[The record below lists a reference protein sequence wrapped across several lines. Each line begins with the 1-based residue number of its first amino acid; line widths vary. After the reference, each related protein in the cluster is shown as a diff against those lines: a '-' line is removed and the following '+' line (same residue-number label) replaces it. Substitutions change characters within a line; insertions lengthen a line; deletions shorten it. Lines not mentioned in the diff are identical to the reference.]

1 MPNCSHACIQVQS
14 LSSRETT
21 HIEIEGRTEGVERA
35 AQRADEE
42 VQEAGQALSGRYPSG
57 DAEISKKELENEI
70 KKNILQ
76 QKELNGLRTK
86 LDALDSQKMAL
97 MFNELREKDQKVEEQ
112 AQRIRQLERVE
123 KREMSMD
130 IYRKEQ
136 ELASKV
142 TSLLEENNHL
152 RSKVEQQKKHEDTLN
167 KSLKAQ
173 QQQLIHL
180 ESKQKPEKQPAKT
193 EASLPAGLK
202 EKHEKLQEDF
212 ESLEA
217 VKKATE
223 KQLKQE
229 VESQKSKVRSLEQ
242 QLQEV
247 ESSLKRKEKE
257 ANILSLRLKELERR
271 QHQNLEPLRNEGEE
285 WKSGALFDQRREF
298 KGSAYLQGNPR
309 RFDDTERLPAEKGH
323 RMKEL
328 KFVWFEEHIVSLETV
343 YELEDGSLQPVKSFE
358 VDFSYQNVKEGGLL
372 LGEFEYIK
380 DIEVYCSKFIEFLR
394 IRTSKERVLEVG
406 NERSCPK
413 CKQSSFS
420 IRANEKPVAFL
431 GVLDSRKFGKHHEYL
446 VSLGLEIRKKE
457 VQPKKHRPEKTHV
470 GLRDDKNLIDHD
482 SI

>member
-112 AQRIRQLERVE
+112 AQRIRQLERAE

-212 ESLEA
+212 
-217 VKKATE
+217 
-223 KQLKQE
+223 
-229 VESQKSKVRSLEQ
+229 
-242 QLQEV
+242 
-247 ESSLKRKEKE
+247 
-257 ANILSLRLKELERR
+257 
-271 QHQNLEPLRNEGEE
+271 
-285 WKSGALFDQRREF
+285 
-298 KGSAYLQGNPR
+298 
-309 RFDDTERLPAEKGH
+309 
-323 RMKEL
+323 
-328 KFVWFEEHIVSLETV
+328 
-343 YELEDGSLQPVKSFE
+343 
-358 VDFSYQNVKEGGLL
+358 
-372 LGEFEYIK
+372 
-380 DIEVYCSKFIEFLR
+380 
-394 IRTSKERVLEVG
+394 
-406 NERSCPK
+406 
-413 CKQSSFS
+413 
-420 IRANEKPVAFL
+420 
-431 GVLDSRKFGKHHEYL
+431 
-446 VSLGLEIRKKE
+446 
-457 VQPKKHRPEKTHV
+457 
-470 GLRDDKNLIDHD
+470 
-482 SI
+482 